1 MTRLFIMDDE
11 VLTRQGIRH
20 SIRWQDYGITVCG
33 EAANGREALRVLP
46 KSTPDIII
54 ADIQMP
60 QMDGFAFLEKAIE
73 ILPHLRVIILT
84 GYSNP
89 EYMIRAIRCG
99 AFDYLEKPADSSAI
113 LTAVLKAQHSIQQEQ
128 EEVCLRERAV
138 QLLNETGSVLRAW
151 LIQSLLTN
159 SIEEGFAR
167 QVGALLGIPISEGCL
182 YRILLARPMQAQEWT
197 LLAKL
202 SETFRSDMLYT
213 LGDLGLVGGLVEV
226 SIPAD
231 AIQTKLAATDAL
243 QGLCSGPVLITD
255 PLDPLESGQLVY
267 AAAKARLAVSYLYD
281 SGSIHLLHLKEPKA
295 DAAPLDVD
303 ALLNHIEHICLAAER
318 GCLPD
323 ILDIGAQT
331 LNLLSSARVHENV
344 FYDIVQHM
352 FLRLL
357 HSTRRTDRIAPVMD
371 FLHAKPSLSAIHS
384 GFCALVQV
392 DSTAFPIMSPI
403 IEKAIAYMEKHFREP
418 LSVAQMA
425 KMFYLSPAYWGR
437 QFKKE
442 TKMSFSVYLTGL
454 RIQEAKRLLR
464 NTPMRNY
471 EIATT
476 VGFSSYKLFAI
487 TFQRLVGLSASE
499 YRKKY
504 QLARPDAP
512 VP

>member
-1 MTRLFIMDDE
+1 
-11 VLTRQGIRH
+11 
-20 SIRWQDYGITVCG
+20 
-33 EAANGREALRVLP
+33 
-46 KSTPDIII
+46 
-54 ADIQMP
+54 
-60 QMDGFAFLEKAIE
+60 
-73 ILPHLRVIILT
+73 
-84 GYSNP
+84 
-89 EYMIRAIRCG
+89 
-99 AFDYLEKPADSSAI
+99 
-113 LTAVLKAQHSIQQEQ
+113 
-128 EEVCLRERAV
+128 
-138 QLLNETGSVLRAW
+138 
-151 LIQSLLTN
+151 
-159 SIEEGFAR
+159 
-167 QVGALLGIPISEGCL
+167 
-182 YRILLARPMQAQEWT
+182 
-197 LLAKL
+197 
-202 SETFRSDMLYT
+202 MLYT